1 VSDKPDWPEGFVPE
15 RRVMV
20 LYVLG
25 IALGAMAG
33 YMVANALR
41 KTEEVRVSVPYAVP
55 GPCPECAKHAA
66 EAVAEASAELSR
78 PAHLRS
84 VIVPVIDIDAM
95 REAASVEADDA

>member
-1 VSDKPDWPEGFVPE
+1 MSDKPDWPEGFVPE